1 MCNNGF
7 GGGNCCWI
15 IILLIIV
22 WCCCG
27 NNSWGRKHRRLWM
40 RLRVQLR
47 RLQLWRM
54 QLRWLQLRLQQ
65 QLQPRS
71 LLLTCFSREK
81 SRQKSVRAL

>member
-1 MCNNGF
+1 M
-7 GGGNCCWI
+7 
-15 IILLIIV
+15 LLRKQQL
-22 WCCCG
+22 
-27 NNSWGRKHRRLWM
+27 GRKHRRMWM

-47 RLQLWRM
+47 RMQLWRM

>member
-1 MCNNGF
+1 M
-7 GGGNCCWI
+7 
-15 IILLIIV
+15 LLRKQQL
-22 WCCCG
+22 
-27 NNSWGRKHRRLWM
+27 GRKHRRLWM

-81 SRQKSVRAL
+81 SRQKSFHALR